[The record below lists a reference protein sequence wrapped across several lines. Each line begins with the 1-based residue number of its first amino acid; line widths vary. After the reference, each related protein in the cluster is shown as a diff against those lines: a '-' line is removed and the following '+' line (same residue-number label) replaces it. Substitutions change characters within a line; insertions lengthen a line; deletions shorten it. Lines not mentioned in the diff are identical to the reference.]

1 MLFIPDNSLRI
12 NNTITTPKRK
22 NEMHKFLI
30 RAASGIVYAAII
42 ILALCYGGWAIWLL
56 AAAFAVIGII
66 ELDRMQ
72 IGISDKTLPIFLL
85 DIFGV
90 LSLLGI
96 ATNRYSVILWF
107 GLMIIRFILARKI
120 EKNSDGAL
128 KIPSYGQVYLG
139 IPFAFMIADPSGM
152 LPLFV
157 FAMLWLNDSGA
168 YIVGSLAGRH
178 KMSPKISPKKTWE
191 GFFGGVAFTLVGVL
205 ILYFIR
211 PQLFGYYLPRLAMSL
226 LLAVSTCFFGTLG
239 DLLESKIKRSCGFK
253 DSGNWIPGHGGL
265 LDRIDSFLIAYPVA
279 FLLMFFC
286 YEF

>member
-1 MLFIPDNSLRI
+1 
-12 NNTITTPKRK
+12 
-22 NEMHKFLI
+22 MHKFLI
-30 RAASGIVYAAII
+30 RAASGIVYAAVI
-42 ILALCYGGWAIWLL
+42 ILALCYGGWAILLL

-96 ATNRYSVILWF
+96 ATNRYSIILWF
-107 GLMIIRFILARKI
+107 GLMIIRFIFARRI
-120 EKNSDGAL
+120 EKASEGGI

-191 GFFGGVAFTLVGVL
+191 GFFGGVAFTLAGVL

-211 PQLFGYYLPRLAMSL
+211 PQFFGYYLPRLAMSL

-239 DLLESKIKRSCGFK
+239 DLLESKIKRNCGFK

-279 FLLMFFC
+279 FLLMYFF